1 MAEIRR
7 PLMKWQAFAIV
18 LFAAGADAQPNQA
31 MRDAAHNLEVIMHEQ
46 ADTLNGFLM
55 RTLAE
60 DPAGRAQ
67 LTEMVSRSIET
78 AKAHAADAIHIQT
91 GRECESPVSYRLVKG
106 EPNVAIVSCSDGR
119 GFRIDKG
126 QVSPR

>member
-1 MAEIRR
+1 
-7 PLMKWQAFAIV
+7 MKWQIFAIT
-18 LFAAGADAQPNQA
+18 LFAEGASAQSNQA

-46 ADTLNGFLM
+46 ADTLNGLMM

-67 LTEMVSRSIET
+67 LTEMVSRFIEQ
-78 AKAHAADAIHIQT
+78 AKAQAADAIHIQT
-91 GRECESPVSYRLVKG
+91 GHECQSPISYRLVKG
-106 EPNVAIVSCSDGR
+106 EHNIAMVTRSDGR
-119 GFRIDKG
+119 GFRFDKG

>member
-1 MAEIRR
+1 
-7 PLMKWQAFAIV
+7 MKWHTFAIM
-18 LFAAGADAQPNQA
+18 LFAADAYAQPNQA

-46 ADTLNGFLM
+46 AYTVNGLMM

-60 DPAGRAQ
+60 EPAGRAQ
-67 LTEMVSRSIET
+67 LTEMVSRFIEQ

-91 GRECESPVSYRLVKG
+91 GHECQSPISYRLVTG
-106 EPNVAIVSCSDGR
+106 EPNVAMVACSDGR
-119 GFRIDKG
+119 GFRFDKG

>member
-1 MAEIRR
+1 MAEVRR
-7 PLMKWQAFAIV
+7 PPMKWHSFAIM
-18 LFAAGADAQPNQA
+18 LFAAQAYAQPNQA
-31 MRDAAHNLEVIMHEQ
+31 MHEQ
-46 ADTLNGFLM
+46 ADTLNGFMM

-67 LTEMVSRSIET
+67 LTEMVSRFIEN

-91 GRECESPVSYRLVKG
+91 GHECQPPISYRLVKG
-106 EPNVAIVSCSDGR
+106 EPNVAMVACSDGR

-126 QVSPR
+126 Q

>member
-46 ADTLNGFLM
+46 ADTLNGFMM

-60 DPAGRAQ
+60 DPAGRAH
-67 LTEMVSRSIET
+67 LTDMVSRSIEM

-91 GRECESPVSYRLVKG
+91 GRECQPPISYRLVMG
-106 EPNVAIVSCSDGR
+106 EPNVAIVSCSEGR